1 MIKLCWYIYF
11 AVYLLINTITGR
23 TKLFFMKKKSQELG
37 DKYAYKKLQNISH
50 HVLKKSKT
58 NTFIEGKENIPE
70 GPCLFVSNHQAIFDT
85 FLLIA
90 TIDKLTGFIAKKEI
104 EKIPLIGSWMK
115 EIGTVYI
122 DRKNIREG
130 MKAINKGV
138 ENLKKGR
145 SMIIFPEGTRSL
157 KSEMAEFK
165 KGSMKLA
172 LKANV
177 PIVPITIDGTYRV
190 LEVGDQ
196 VRGNSVKIRFHK
208 PVYLESLSQ
217 DDKKNLSEILHETIE
232 EGLKDI
238 VNSLNKC

>member
-11 AVYLLINTITGR
+11 AIYLLVNTITGR
-23 TKLFFMKKKSQELG
+23 TKLFFMKKKSRELA
-37 DKYAYKKLQNISH
+37 DKYAYRKLQSISH
-50 HVLKKSKT
+50 HVLRKSKT
-58 NTFIEGKENIPE
+58 NTSIEGKENIPE
-70 GPCLFVSNHQAIFDT
+70 EPCLFVSNHQAIFDT

-90 TIDKLTGFIAKKEI
+90 SIDKLTGFIAKKEI

-115 EIGTVYI
+115 QINTVYI

-138 ENLKKGR
+138 ENLKNGY

-172 LKANV
+172 VKANV

-190 LEVGDQ
+190 LEVGNQ
-196 VRGNSVKIRFHK
+196 VSGNSVKIVFHK
-208 PVYLESLSQ
+208 PVYLEDLSEA
-217 DDKKNLSEILHETIE
+217 DKKNLSQILHDIIE
-232 EGLKDI
+232 GGLK
-238 VNSLNKC
+238 N